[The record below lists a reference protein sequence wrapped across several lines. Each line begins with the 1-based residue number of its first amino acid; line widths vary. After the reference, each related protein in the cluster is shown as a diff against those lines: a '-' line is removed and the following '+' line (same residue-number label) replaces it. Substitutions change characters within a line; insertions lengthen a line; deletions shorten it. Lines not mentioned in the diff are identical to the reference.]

1 MGLFTQVASGL
12 AEAGTNV
19 ISSVASGI
27 AVTGKA
33 TWDYVVYP
41 VGEVLVVHVAVPLA
55 ATGINLL
62 GYIVEKALF
71 GPPGLRPYAADG
83 IFPANV
89 DYGTR
94 NKIVLEYGFDPYE
107 HLHPVLDN
115 LFGVIFGAG
124 LGLFQYLNF
133 AYIAIENIFK
143 SFFYNLTAS
152 FNLVLGEYGFFGK
165 RHSSNDPR
173 SQSAQILFGILSF
186 PLVAVFTLS
195 INALDLSLTFLYH
208 TFVSIIANI
217 TRTFNLILGNNGLF
231 GERKSYDDS
240 DRHILLQVLFGIV
253 SAPIVFALAVFTNVF
268 DIGFQLTYHTLASI
282 YYNIRASYNL
292 LGKYGIMGDRKG
304 YDDHRES
311 TVQKIIFG
319 IITAP
324 IVISVILLS
333 NLVDGSSS
341 FLYQFSVSV
350 YRNLRPTVN
359 LLGSYGVFG
368 ESLSYQDD
376 RNIAAKIFFGL
387 ISMPVVLPVALIS
400 NVIDASSSFVLNYAK
415 SVGYQIYINY
425 NVLGKYGVL
434 GPRRVNND
442 SRGLFAQWFYGALA
456 LPFTIPF
463 NLIPNVIDFT
473 LTFFKHTWLS
483 FYYNIKYSLSLIKQV
498 KQVKSSESEN
508 AQSDETDA
516 AEQNVADNDP
526 RHYLVRIIFG
536 IPTLPLVLVSSVV
549 SYTFIGGSHFIRNL
563 LLSIKNNILATYNLL
578 GKEGVFGER
587 QSYNDSRSTSVKI
600 LFGAIG
606 FPVVLVVSTLAN
618 LADFTLSFGKHFGLS
633 VRHNIRVSY
642 NLLGHDGVLGNYQ
655 DYTDERNVVL
665 RFLFGVLSAVVVA
678 PVIVVTN
685 SVDVVA
691 TFGYH
696 TALSFGH
703 NLRATYHLLGQ
714 YGVVGSIAPYK
725 DDRDIILR
733 VFFGIVSAPAVF
745 VVSTLLN
752 VIDITLSL
760 LAHTATSFGI
770 NIARTFNVILGD
782 HGVFGDRLTVGDP
795 RNVVAQV
802 VYGILSA
809 PFVFSVAVVTNTAD
823 LFFTSLYHGTL
834 SYARN
839 IHVTFNILGNYG
851 VMGDHR
857 DYDDSRNSVVRILFG
872 LLTAPAV
879 LVTAAVTNTLD
890 VAFTGI
896 YYVGKTLSTPKF
908 WKILGG
914 IIGGSVAAVVA
925 LPAFLARRTLKSVYY
940 IVIGG
945 WTDPELNS
953 RKVTKSLFNIVT
965 LGVSGLAFK
974 YFGISSR
981 FRSAYMKEGSDEIQA
996 GKQAIKTMIYE
1007 AKRGELTVGDEVV
1020 DKRPEARQVL
1030 RFIGLRHTS
1039 EKILKQFDDSYRAY
1053 VKEENKAVE
1062 FSEDRV
1068 QKTFK
1073 DFFVSRQG
1081 KEAIRQAKLDYRDH
1095 GVLVDNLAAE
1105 IQNKSV
1111 VAAG

>member
-33 TWDYVVYP
+33 AWDYVVYP
-41 VGEVLVVHVAVPLA
+41 VGEALVSHVAVPLA

-89 DYGTR
+89 DYSTR

-186 PLVAVFTLS
+186 PLVAVFALA

-208 TFVSIIANI
+208 TFVSIIANF
-217 TRTFNLILGNNGLF
+217 TRTFNLILRNNGIF
-231 GERKSYDDS
+231 GERKSYDD
-240 DRHILLQVLFGIV
+240 DRHILLQVLFGMV
-253 SAPIVFALAVFTNVF
+253 SAPIVFALAVLTNVF

-292 LGKYGIMGDRKG
+292 LGKYGILGDRKG
-304 YDDHRES
+304 YDDDRKS
-311 TVQKIIFG
+311 TAQKIIFG

-324 IVISVILLS
+324 IVIPISLITNIL
-333 NLVDGSSS
+333 DAGMS
-341 FLYQFSVSV
+341 FLYESVRSI
-350 YRNLRPTVN
+350 YHNLRPTVN
-359 LLGSYGVFG
+359 LLGTYGVFG
-368 ESLSYQDD
+368 ESPSYQDS
-376 RNIAAKIFFGL
+376 RNVAAKLFFGL
-387 ISMPVVLPVALIS
+387 VSIPIVLPVALIS
-400 NVIDASSSFVLNYAK
+400 NLIDAGSSFIINYAK

-425 NVLGKYGVL
+425 NVLGNYGVL

-442 SRGLFAQWFYGALA
+442 SRGSFAQWFYGILA

-483 FYYNIKYSLSLIKQV
+483 FYYNMKYSLSLIKQV
-498 KQVKSSESEN
+498 KQVKSSEIEN
-508 AQSDETDA
+508 AQLDETDK
-516 AEQNVADNDP
+516 AEQKVVDNDP
-526 RHYLVRIIFG
+526 RHYLVRIFFG
-536 IPTLPLVLVSSVV
+536 IPTFPIVLVSSVV
-549 SYTFIGGSHFIRNL
+549 SYTFIGGSHFIHNL

-606 FPVVLVVSTLAN
+606 FPVVLVASTLTN
-618 LADFTLSFGKHFGLS
+618 LADFTLSFGSHFALS
-633 VRHNIRVSY
+633 VGHNIRVTY
-642 NLLGHDGVLGNYQ
+642 NILGDEGFLG
-655 DYTDERNVVL
+655 DHKEYTDKRHAAL
-665 RFLFGVLSAVVVA
+665 RILFGLPSIVLVA
-678 PVIVVTN
+678 PVILITN

-691 TFGYH
+691 TFAYH

-714 YGVVGSIAPYK
+714 YGVIGSIAPYK

-752 VIDITLSL
+752 VTDITLSL
-760 LAHTATSFGI
+760 LAHTVISFGI
-770 NIARTFNVILGD
+770 NIARIFNVILGA

-795 RNVVAQV
+795 RNVFAQV

-823 LFFTSLYHGTL
+823 LFFTSLYHSAL

-839 IHVTFNILGNYG
+839 IRVTFNILGNYG

-872 LLTAPAV
+872 LLTLPLV
-879 LVTAAVTNTLD
+879 LLTAAVTNTLD
-890 VAFTGI
+890 AAFTGI

-940 IVIGG
+940 IFIGG
-945 WTDPELNS
+945 WTDPDLNS

-1039 EKILKQFDDSYRAY
+1039 EKILKQLDDSYRAY

-1081 KEAIRQAKLDYRDH
+1081 KEAIRQVKLDYRDH